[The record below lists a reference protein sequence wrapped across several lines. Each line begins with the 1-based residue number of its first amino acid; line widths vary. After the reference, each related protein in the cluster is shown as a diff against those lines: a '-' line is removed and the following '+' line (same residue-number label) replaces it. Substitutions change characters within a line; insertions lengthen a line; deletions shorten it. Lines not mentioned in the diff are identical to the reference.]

1 MEHFKVVGRMDFLV
15 LIQRNPCYKTTHEA
29 PSFVLLPCHAFISAV
44 FRNSDCLACTGP
56 TCGPSGAPSPEIM
69 TAMQQ
74 EKVLPIH
81 WDAKQ
86 GILLLGVRLTEKAG
100 TASPQYILNDSLPY
114 GVEQNDL
121 GMDRGQ
127 IEIFSQVSLSGGPR
141 LVHFE
146 PGDRQSV

>member
-1 MEHFKVVGRMDFLV
+1 LYCCRVMLLFL
-15 LIQRNPCYKTTHEA
+15 LFFATA
-29 PSFVLLPCHAFISAV
+29 PVLLAQAPPA
-44 FRNSDCLACTGP
+44 DQ
-56 TCGPSGAPSPEIM
+56 SGAPSPEIM

-86 GILLLGVRLTEKAG
+86 GILLLGVRLTEKPG

-121 GMDRGQ
+121 GMDHGQ
-127 IEIFSQVSLSGGPR
+127 IEIFSQVSLSG
-141 LVHFE
+141 
-146 PGDRQSV
+146 

>member
-1 MEHFKVVGRMDFLV
+1 MLLFL
-15 LIQRNPCYKTTHEA
+15 LFFATAT
-29 PSFVLLPCHAFISAV
+29 VLLAQAPPA
-44 FRNSDCLACTGP
+44 DQ
-56 TCGPSGAPSPEIM
+56 SGAPSPEIM

-86 GILLLGVRLTEKAG
+86 GILLLGVRLTEKPG

-121 GMDRGQ
+121 GMDHGQ
-127 IEIFSQVSLSGGPR
+127 IEIFSQVSLSG
-141 LVHFE
+141 
-146 PGDRQSV
+146 